1 MQEKEN
7 PKEIYLSVKLYT
19 WNSNTDGI
27 FNYKYIQ
34 SERNSSIKVVEGN
47 FNESL
52 YLTRRN
58 NSSIS
63 RIRQNSQLRE
73 DEEEIL
79 FRIRRSFKNNS
90 YEIIS
95 PISLNMKKTQNNIDH
110 LNNCLWYVVKSEG
123 DFFINHNED
132 YYLNQNDIFKLGRKK
147 FEIIKLNI
155 NSNSNMK
162 TSLNSLNYNI
172 SELNKEKGPIF
183 DININENQYIIN
195 ESQNKNKE
203 IENKEKINKEKEEK
217 ENKKDN
223 LKEDKKNEEE
233 NDKDKLNEEK
243 DNEKE
248 TIEKHNNNQI
258 NNTQIQI
265 NADDNENSNLVNEIN
280 NNDNNNINGEEE
292 DNIINKCRI
301 CFETYSSED
310 NPKICLCSCKDCIH
324 LACLKYYIKT
334 KIEFH
339 ENEKG
344 TVKTYICNK
353 FNCEVCLMPYP
364 LRFRIPKYNRIY
376 ELVDLRMP
384 SELNYVVI
392 ESLDYIKE
400 HNNIKTIYLVQL
412 TDDEYHIGRYD
423 SNDIIDTDI
432 SVSRNHATLKFNR
445 EKGKIYLENRS
456 EKFGTLVLI
465 KNNLKMKEKIINFQ
479 VGRTYINAKLEE
491 NNNNECIPWGIYDIN
506 NNTDLNEKID

>member
-1 MQEKEN
+1 
-7 PKEIYLSVKLYT
+7 
-19 WNSNTDGI
+19 
-27 FNYKYIQ
+27 
-34 SERNSSIKVVEGN
+34 
-47 FNESL
+47 
-52 YLTRRN
+52 
-58 NSSIS
+58 
-63 RIRQNSQLRE
+63 
-73 DEEEIL
+73 
-79 FRIRRSFKNNS
+79 
-90 YEIIS
+90 
-95 PISLNMKKTQNNIDH
+95 
-110 LNNCLWYVVKSEG
+110 
-123 DFFINHNED
+123 
-132 YYLNQNDIFKLGRKK
+132 
-147 FEIIKLNI
+147 
-155 NSNSNMK
+155 
-162 TSLNSLNYNI
+162 
-172 SELNKEKGPIF
+172 LNKEKGPIF

-195 ESQNKNKE
+195 ESQNKNNE
-203 IENKEKINKEKEEK
+203 IKNKEKINKEKEEK
-217 ENKKDN
+217 ENKNDN
-223 LKEDKKNEEE
+223 LEEDKKSEEE
-233 NDKDKLNEEK
+233 NNKDKLNEEK

-248 TIEKHNNNQI
+248 TIEKHNNFNQI

-265 NADDNENSNLVNEIN
+265 KADDNENSNLVNEIN

-445 EKGKIYLENRS
+445 EKGKIYLENKS

-465 KNNLKMKEKIINFQ
+465 KDNLKIKENNINFQ
-479 VGRTYINAKLEE
+479 VGRTYINAKLESYRV
-491 NNNNECIPWGIYDIN
+491 GDV
-506 NNTDLNEKID
+506 